1 VLVPETFATAFGRA
15 LERRQVS
22 MSALR
27 DRLEARGHRVSLA
40 TLSYWRSGDR
50 VPTRHDSLDALGE
63 IEALLDVP
71 AGALAA
77 LARTERRARAAPAPF
92 DALALG
98 TASGEVRGER
108 DVDRVLFHLVVDV
121 DRAAR
126 VVTSTATQLF
136 VAARDGVTG
145 VSMFVGPDADGVHN
159 SSRVEA
165 LSGCRIGAVAER
177 ADGIRTVRLEFDGPC
192 RAGDSVLT
200 ETRVVDVGSHV
211 DEETEYGLVAEQR
224 LEECLVWVRF
234 GAGERPR
241 RCWAAYQEAD
251 VAEEWEVDLA
261 GRSSVHHRQTGF
273 GPGTLRIRWEW

>member
-1 VLVPETFATAFGRA
+1 VPVPETFATAFSRA

-27 DRLEARGHRVSLA
+27 DRLEARGYRVSLA

-50 VPTRHDSLDALGE
+50 VPTRHDSIDALAE

-71 AGALAA
+71 AGSLEA
-77 LARTERRARAAPAPF
+77 LARHERRHASSPAPF

-98 TASGEVRGER
+98 NASGQVRGEQ

-126 VVTSTATQLF
+126 LVTSNATQLF

-165 LSGCRIGAVAER
+165 LSGCRIGTVEDR
-177 ADGIRTVRLEFDGPC
+177 EDGIRTVRLEFERPC
-192 RAGDSVLT
+192 RTGDSVLT
-200 ETRVVDVGSHV
+200 ETRVVDAGPHV
-211 DEETEYGLVAEQR
+211 DDETDFGLVAEQR

-234 GAGERPR
+234 RAGEVPR

-261 GRSSVHHRQTGF
+261 GRTSVHHRQTAF